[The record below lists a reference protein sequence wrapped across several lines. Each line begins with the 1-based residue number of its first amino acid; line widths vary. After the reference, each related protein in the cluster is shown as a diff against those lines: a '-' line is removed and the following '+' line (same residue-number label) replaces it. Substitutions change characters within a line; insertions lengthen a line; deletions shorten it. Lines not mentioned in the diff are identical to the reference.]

1 MTLMR
6 WEPWSE
12 FRRITRAMDEMMDE
26 LLGRFRPWQ
35 ESASFPLN
43 VYETKEAVV
52 VEAALPGC
60 GPEDFDI
67 SIQDG
72 LLTISA
78 QRRPHPEEGQ
88 RTYHWRE
95 LGYGAF
101 RRSLSLPA
109 PVEADQAEAVYERGV
124 LTITLPKAAEA
135 RPKTIQVRAR
145 EVVEAKAS

>member
-6 WEPWSE
+6 WEPWTE
-12 FRRITRAMDEMMDE
+12 FRRIARAMDEMVDE

-35 ESASFPLN
+35 EAASFPLN

-52 VEAALPGC
+52 VEAALPGFR
-60 GPEDFDI
+60 PEDIEI
-67 SIQDG
+67 SVQDG
-72 LLTISA
+72 LLTVHA
-78 QRRPHPEEGQ
+78 QRRMEAEEEH

-95 LGYGAF
+95 LGYGSF
-101 RRSLSLPA
+101 RRSISLPA
-109 PVEADQAEAVYERGV
+109 PVEADQAEAVYERGL